1 MADTKIILVKNG
13 QVSAIVFPGERIDN
27 TYGTVVAEVD
37 MSVEIGVGDV
47 YPAADAAP
55 AKKTSKKAAADPAP
69 AADVTETPA
78 A

>member
-27 TYGTVVAEVD
+27 TYGTVAAEVD
-37 MSVEIGVGDV
+37 MSVEIGVGDF
-47 YPAADAAP
+47 YPPAEAP
-55 AKKTSKKAAADPAP
+55 TAKKTSKKADASA
-69 AADVTETPA
+69 ETPA